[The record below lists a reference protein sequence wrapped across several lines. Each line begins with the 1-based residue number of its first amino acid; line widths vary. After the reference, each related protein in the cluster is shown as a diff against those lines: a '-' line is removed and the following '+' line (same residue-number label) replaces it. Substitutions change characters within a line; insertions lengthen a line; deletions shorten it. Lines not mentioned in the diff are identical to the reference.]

1 MNKICRPKRTAISI
15 AIAAA
20 IASGYT
26 ASYAG
31 TTNGDPNLGDGAIA
45 TGNGSR
51 AVGDYAVAIG
61 SSEQALGPNSLA
73 LGAGGTAADVNAIAL
88 GTAAVAQANA
98 VAVGTSAMAA
108 ATAIALGANSSA
120 TALAAI
126 ALGQGAGAVNAGDV
140 AIGAGSVTA
149 AARAVPR
156 VTVAGRIYDLAG
168 STPASVVSLGAIGAE
183 RQLTNV
189 AAGTISAASTDA
201 VNGSELYAAYQ
212 AIEATSTYAT
222 SLSTSTGESVASL
235 STGVVA
241 NGAALA
247 ALSTRLAAGT
257 LGLVQQAGGAPG
269 AGTITIGATTR
280 GTVVDVSGTAGA
292 RQIKGVAGGSDATD
306 AVNVQQL
313 QQLATTVGAIG
324 ANAVVYD
331 DASRA
336 RVTLGTRSAGG
347 PVALTNVAD
356 AALTVASTD
365 AVTGRQLYA
374 TNQAV
379 AGNAAAIGS
388 LSTSTGQSVASLSSG
403 VAANGTAL
411 TALSTSLAA
420 STVGLVQQAGGAP
433 GAGTIT
439 IGATTGG
446 SVVDVSGTA
455 GARQI
460 KGVAGGSDATDA
472 VNVQQLQQLATTVG
486 SIGANAVVYDDAAH
500 ARVTLGTPTA
510 STPVALTNVAD
521 AVLTSAST
529 DAVSGRQLYAT
540 NHTLAGL
547 ATGMAAGT
555 VGLVQQAGGAPGAGA
570 ITIGATT
577 GGTIMDVS
585 GTDGA
590 RRITGIAAGRDAT
603 DAVNVAQLHQ
613 VAGAVNAV
621 ASNAVSYDDPA
632 RVSVTFGGLHA
643 TSSVLLRN
651 VASGALSATSTDAV
665 NGAQLFATNQAIQ
678 ANTSAITEL
687 ASHVGRIQA
696 SVPSQ
701 PVLSQQGSLK
711 FVSVNSSGTAAAAS
725 GAEAVAVGG
734 NTLASGTGSTAIG
747 SGAHVSGTGSVAIGS
762 NATAPASNAV
772 ALGPGTLAER
782 DNTVSFGNAATGL
795 TRTLTNVSA
804 GVAPTDAV
812 NVQQLNDSLGSVRNQ
827 IEHDRR
833 DANGGTASAVA
844 IASLPQ
850 APSPGT
856 SVVAIGGGSYAGQ
869 SAMAVGL
876 STYAGRW
883 IFKASGS
890 TNTRGT
896 VAAGLGVGYAW

>member
-15 AIAAA
+15 AIATA
-20 IASGYT
+20 IASGWT
-26 ASYAG
+26 GSYAG

-51 AVGDYAVAIG
+51 AVGDYSVAIG
-61 SSEQALGPNSLA
+61 SGEQALGPNSLA

-98 VAVGTSAMAA
+98 VAVGTGATAV

-156 VTVAGRIYDLAG
+156 VTVAGRTYDLAG
-168 STPASVVSLGAIGAE
+168 SAPASVVSLGTVGAE

-189 AAGTISAASTDA
+189 ASGAVSAASTDA

-212 AIEATSTYAT
+212 AIDATSTYAM
-222 SLSTSTGESVASL
+222 SLSTSTGQSVASL
-235 STGVVA
+235 STGVAA
-241 NGAALA
+241 NGS
-247 ALSTRLAAGT
+247 ALSALTTSLAAGT
-257 LGLVQQAGGAPG
+257 VGLVQQAGGAPG
-269 AGTITIGATTR
+269 AGAITIGATTG
-280 GTVVDVSGTAGA
+280 GTIVDVSGTAGA
-292 RQIKGVAGGSDATD
+292 RQIKGAAGGSDATD

-313 QQLATTVGAIG
+313 QELATTVGAIG

-331 DASRA
+331 DVSHA
-336 RVTLGTRSAGG
+336 RVTLGTLAAGG
-347 PVALTNVAD
+347 PVVLTNVAD
-356 AALTVASTD
+356 AALTAASTD

-388 LSTSTGQSVASLSSG
+388 LSTSTGEAVASLSTG
-403 VAANGTAL
+403 VAVTGSAL

-420 STVGLVQQAGGAP
+420 GTIGLVQ
-433 GAGTIT
+433 
-439 IGATTGG
+439 
-446 SVVDVSGTA
+446 
-455 GARQI
+455 
-460 KGVAGGSDATDA
+460 K
-472 VNVQQLQQLATTVG
+472 
-486 SIGANAVVYDDAAH
+486 
-500 ARVTLGTPTA
+500 
-510 STPVALTNVAD
+510 
-521 AVLTSAST
+521 
-529 DAVSGRQLYAT
+529 
-540 NHTLAGL
+540 
-547 ATGMAAGT
+547 
-555 VGLVQQAGGAPGAGA
+555 AGGAPGAGA

-585 GTDGA
+585 GTGGA
-590 RRITGIAAGRDAT
+590 RRITGVAAGRDAT
-603 DAVNVAQLHQ
+603 DAVNVTQLNQ
-613 VAGAVNAV
+613 VAGAINAV

-632 RVSVTFGGLHA
+632 RVSVTLGGLHA

-651 VASGALSATSTDAV
+651 VASGALSAASTDAV
-665 NGAQLFATNQAIQ
+665 NGAQLFATNQAVQ
-678 ANTSAITEL
+678 ANTSAIAEL

-696 SVPSQ
+696 AVPSQ
-701 PVLSQQGSLK
+701 PVPGQQGGLK
-711 FVSVNSSGTAAAAS
+711 YVSVNSSGTAAAAS

-782 DNTVSFGNAATGL
+782 DNTVSFGNAATRL
-795 TRTLTNVSA
+795 TRTLSNVSA
-804 GVAPTDAV
+804 GIAPSDAV
-812 NVQQLNDSLGSVRNQ
+812 NVQQLNDSLGSVHNQ

-856 SVVAIGGGSYAGQ
+856 SMVAIGGGSYAGQ

-896 VAAGLGVGYAW
+896 VAAGVGAGYAW

>member
-20 IASGYT
+20 FASGWT
-26 ASYAG
+26 GSYAG

-51 AVGDYAVAIG
+51 AVGEYSVAIG
-61 SSEQALGPNSLA
+61 SGEQALGQNALA
-73 LGAGGTAADVNAIAL
+73 IGAGGTAADVNAIAL

-98 VAVGTSAMAA
+98 VAVGTSAAA
-108 ATAIALGANSSA
+108 AANAIALGANSSA

-156 VTVAGRIYDLAG
+156 VTVAGRTYDFAG
-168 STPASVVSLGAIGAE
+168 RTPASVVSLGTIGAE

-189 AAGTISAASTDA
+189 AAGTISASSTDA

-212 AIEATSTYAT
+212 AIDATSTYAT
-222 SLSTSTGESVASL
+222 SLSTSTGQSVASL
-235 STGVVA
+235 STGV
-241 NGAALA
+241 AATGSALT
-247 ALSTRLAAGT
+247 ALSTSLAAGT
-257 LGLVQQAGGAPG
+257 IGLVQQAGGAPG
-269 AGTITIGATTR
+269 VGTITIGATT
-280 GTVVDVSGTAGA
+280 GGSVVDVSGMAGA

-306 AVNVQQL
+306 AVNVKQL
-313 QQLATTVGAIG
+313 QLATTVGAIG

-331 DASRA
+331 DAS
-336 RVTLGTRSAGG
+336 
-347 PVALTNVAD
+347 
-356 AALTVASTD
+356 
-365 AVTGRQLYA
+365 
-374 TNQAV
+374 
-379 AGNAAAIGS
+379 
-388 LSTSTGQSVASLSSG
+388 
-403 VAANGTAL
+403 
-411 TALSTSLAA
+411 
-420 STVGLVQQAGGAP
+420 
-433 GAGTIT
+433 
-439 IGATTGG
+439 
-446 SVVDVSGTA
+446 
-455 GARQI
+455 
-460 KGVAGGSDATDA
+460 
-472 VNVQQLQQLATTVG
+472 
-486 SIGANAVVYDDAAH
+486 H
-500 ARVTLGTPTA
+500 ARVTLGTPAA

-521 AVLTSAST
+521 AV
-529 DAVSGRQLYAT
+529 SGRQLYAT
-540 NHTLAGL
+540 NQTLAGL

-577 GGTIMDVS
+577 GGTTVDVS
-585 GTDGA
+585 GTDDA
-590 RRITGIAAGRDAT
+590 RRIAGVAAGRDTT
-603 DAVNVAQLHQ
+603 DAVNVTQLNQ
-613 VAGAVNAV
+613 VAGAVNTV

-632 RVSVTFGGLHA
+632 RVSVTLDGLHA
-643 TSSVLLRN
+643 TSTVLLRN

-665 NGAQLFATNQAIQ
+665 NGAQLFATNQAVQ
-678 ANTSAITEL
+678 ANTNAITEL

-696 SVPSQ
+696 ADPSQ
-701 PVLSQQGSLK
+701 PVPSQQGGLK
-711 FVSVNSSGTAAAAS
+711 FVSVNSSGTAAAS
-725 GAEAVAVGG
+725 GTEAVAVGG
-734 NTLASGTGSTAIG
+734 NTVASGTGSTAIG
-747 SGAHVSGTGSVAIGS
+747 PGVHVSGTGSVAIGS

-772 ALGPGTLAER
+772 ALGPGTVAER

-827 IEHDRR
+827 IEHDGR
-833 DANGGTASAVA
+833 DANRGTAPAVA

-896 VAAGLGVGYAW
+896 VAAGVGAGYAW

>member
-1 MNKICRPKRTAISI
+1 MNKICRPKRTAISV
-15 AIAAA
+15 ATAAA
-20 IASGYT
+20 LASGWG

-31 TTNGDPNLGDGAIA
+31 TTNGDPTLGDGAIA
-45 TGNGSR
+45 NGNG
-51 AVGDYAVAIG
+51 A
-61 SSEQALGPNSLA
+61 QALGDYSIALGNGERALGRNSLA
-73 LGAGGTAADVNAIAL
+73 IGAGGTAADVNAIAI
-88 GTAAVAQANA
+88 GTATVAQANA
-98 VAVGTSAMAA
+98 VALGSGATAA

-126 ALGQGAGAVNAGDV
+126 ALGQGAGAIYAGDV

-156 VTVAGRIYDLAG
+156 VTIAGRTYDLAG
-168 STPASVVSLGAIGAE
+168 SAPASVVSVGTVGAE

-222 SLSTSTGESVASL
+222 SLSTGVAANGAAFASL
-235 STGVVA
+235 ST
-241 NGAALA
+241 
-247 ALSTRLAAGT
+247 SLAAGT
-257 LGLVQQAGGAPG
+257 IGLVQQAGGAPG
-269 AGTITIGATTR
+269 AGTITIGATTGGTAVDVSGKAGAR
-280 GTVVDVSGTAGA
+280 QIKGVAGGSDATDAVNVQQLQQLATTVGAIGASAVAYDDASHTRVTLGTAGGPVALTNVADAALTGTSTDAVAGRQLYATNLAIAGNTAAIGALSTSTGQSIASLSTGVAANGSALTTLSTSLAAGEIGLVQQAGGAPGAGTITIGATSGGTVVDVAGTAGA

-331 DASRA
+331 DAS
-336 RVTLGTRSAGG
+336 
-347 PVALTNVAD
+347 
-356 AALTVASTD
+356 
-365 AVTGRQLYA
+365 
-374 TNQAV
+374 
-379 AGNAAAIGS
+379 
-388 LSTSTGQSVASLSSG
+388 
-403 VAANGTAL
+403 
-411 TALSTSLAA
+411 
-420 STVGLVQQAGGAP
+420 
-433 GAGTIT
+433 
-439 IGATTGG
+439 
-446 SVVDVSGTA
+446 
-455 GARQI
+455 
-460 KGVAGGSDATDA
+460 
-472 VNVQQLQQLATTVG
+472 
-486 SIGANAVVYDDAAH
+486 H
-500 ARVTLGTPTA
+500 ARVTLGTPA
-510 STPVALTNVAD
+510 AGTPVALTNIAD

-540 NHTLAGL
+540 NQTLAGL
-547 ATGMAAGT
+547 ATGMVAGT
-555 VGLVQQAGGAPGAGA
+555 IGLVQQAGGAPGAGV
-570 ITIGATT
+570 ITIGRNT
-577 GGTIMDVS
+577 GGTTVDVS

-590 RRITGIAAGRDAT
+590 RRITGVAAGREAT
-603 DAVNVAQLHQ
+603 DAVNVAQLNQ
-613 VAGAVNAV
+613 VTGAVNAV

-632 RVSVTFGGLHA
+632 RVSVTLGGLHA
-643 TSSVLLRN
+643 TSAVLLRN
-651 VASGALSATSTDAV
+651 VASGALSATSADAV
-665 NGAQLFATNQAIQ
+665 NGAQLFATNQAVQ

-701 PVLSQQGSLK
+701 PVPSQQGSLK
-711 FVSVNSSGTAAAAS
+711 YVSVNSSGTAAAAS
-725 GAEAVAVGG
+725 ATEAVAVGG

-747 SGAHVSGTGSVAIGS
+747 SGAHVSGNGSVAIGS
-762 NATAPASNAV
+762 NATAPANNAV
-772 ALGPGTLAER
+772 AVGPGTVAER
-782 DNTVSFGNAATGL
+782 DNTVSFGNAASGL
-795 TRTLTNVSA
+795 TRTLSNVSA

-812 NVQQLNDSLGSVRNQ
+812 NVQQFNDSLGSVRNQ

-876 STYAGRW
+876 SAYAGHW

-896 VAAGLGVGYAW
+896 VAAGVGAGYAW

>member
-20 IASGYT
+20 IASGWT

-31 TTNGDPNLGDGAIA
+31 TTNGNPNLGDGAIA

-51 AVGDYAVAIG
+51 AVGDYSVAIG
-61 SSEQALGPNSLA
+61 TGEQALGQNALA
-73 LGAGGTAADVNAIAL
+73 IGAGGTAADVNAIAL

-98 VAVGTSAMAA
+98 VAVGTSASAV

-120 TALAAI
+120 TALAAL

-156 VTVAGRIYDLAG
+156 VTVAGRTYDLAG
-168 STPASVVSLGAIGAE
+168 SAPASVVSLGTVGAE

-189 AAGTISAASTDA
+189 AAGAVSAASTDA

-212 AIEATSTYAT
+212 AIDATSTYAMSLST
-222 SLSTSTGESVASL
+222 STGQSVASLSTGVAANGAAVTALSTSLAAGTVGLVQQAGGAPGVGTITIGATTGGTAVDVRGMAGARQIKGVAGGSDATDAVNVQQLQQLATTVGAIGANAVVYDDASHARVTFGTPAAGGPVVLTNVADAALTAASTDAVAGRQLYATNQAVAGNAAAIGSLSTSTGESVASL
-235 STGVVA
+235 STGVAA
-241 NGAALA
+241 NGSALTT
-247 ALSTRLAAGT
+247 LSTSLVAGMI
-257 LGLVQQAGGAPG
+257 GLVQQTGGAPG
-269 AGTITIGATTR
+269 AGTITIGATTG
-280 GTVVDVSGTAGA
+280 GTAVDVRGTAGA

-331 DASRA
+331 DAS
-336 RVTLGTRSAGG
+336 
-347 PVALTNVAD
+347 
-356 AALTVASTD
+356 
-365 AVTGRQLYA
+365 
-374 TNQAV
+374 
-379 AGNAAAIGS
+379 
-388 LSTSTGQSVASLSSG
+388 
-403 VAANGTAL
+403 
-411 TALSTSLAA
+411 
-420 STVGLVQQAGGAP
+420 
-433 GAGTIT
+433 
-439 IGATTGG
+439 
-446 SVVDVSGTA
+446 
-455 GARQI
+455 
-460 KGVAGGSDATDA
+460 
-472 VNVQQLQQLATTVG
+472 
-486 SIGANAVVYDDAAH
+486 H
-500 ARVTLGTPTA
+500 ARVTLGTPAA

-540 NHTLAGL
+540 NQTLASL

-555 VGLVQQAGGAPGAGA
+555 VGLVQQAGGAPGAGV
-570 ITIGATT
+570 ITIGAAT
-577 GGTIMDVS
+577 GGTTVDVS
-585 GTDGA
+585 GIDGA
-590 RRITGIAAGRDAT
+590 RRITGVAAGRDAT
-603 DAVNVAQLHQ
+603 DAVNVAQLNQ

-632 RVSVTFGGLHA
+632 RVSVTLGGLHA
-643 TSSVLLRN
+643 TSTVLLRN
-651 VASGALSATSTDAV
+651 VASGGLSATSTDAV
-665 NGAQLFATNQAIQ
+665 NGAQLFATNQAVQ
-678 ANTSAITEL
+678 ANTNAITEL

-696 SVPSQ
+696 SAPSLPAQ
-701 PVLSQQGSLK
+701 NPQGNPK
-711 FVSVNSSGTAAAAS
+711 YVSVNSSGMAAAAS
-725 GAEAVAVGG
+725 GTEAVAVGG
-734 NTLASGTGSTAIG
+734 NTRASGTGSTAIG
-747 SGAHVSGTGSVAIGS
+747 SGAHVSGNGSVAIGS
-762 NATAPASNAV
+762 NATAPANNAV
-772 ALGPGTLAER
+772 ALGPGTVAER

-795 TRTLTNVSA
+795 TRTLSNVSA

-896 VAAGLGVGYAW
+896 VAAGVGAGYAW